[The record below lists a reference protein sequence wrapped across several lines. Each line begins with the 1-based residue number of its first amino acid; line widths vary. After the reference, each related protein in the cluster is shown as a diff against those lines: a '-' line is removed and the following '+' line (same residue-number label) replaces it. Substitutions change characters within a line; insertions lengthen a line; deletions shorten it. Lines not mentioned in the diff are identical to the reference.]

1 MLKSAKVRFI
11 TSAALTLVVWAPL
24 ALGQDQGGGG
34 DRGGRGGGRGGRGG
48 RGGWDPAQMQER
60 MLQMQKEQLK
70 VSEEEWTVL
79 KPLLQA
85 VTQKQ
90 WEQRMAR
97 FRGMGRRG
105 RGGGE
110 GEDNSPAE
118 VKALRTAL
126 ENADTPAADIQ
137 AKLKALRDANKAKEA
152 ELEKVREQ
160 LRQVLTVRQEAQLVL
175 MGVLN

>member
-1 MLKSAKVRFI
+1 MMRNAKVRI
-11 TSAALTLVVWAPL
+11 ILSTALALVVWAPL
-24 ALGQDQGGGG
+24 ALAQDQGGGG
-34 DRGGRGGGRGGRGG
+34 GR
-48 RGGWDPAQMQER
+48 WDPAKMQER
-60 MLQMQKEQLK
+60 MLQRQKEQLK
-70 VSEEEWTVL
+70 VSDEEWTVL

-105 RGGGE
+105 RGGG

-118 VKALRTAL
+118 VKALRAAL
-126 ENADTPAADIQ
+126 EDENTPAADIQ
-137 AKLKALRDANKAKEA
+137 AKLKALRDANKARDA
-152 ELEKVREQ
+152 EIEKAREQ